1 MPDAIAALRCGGFL
15 VAALHNHEQARLA
28 YVPMGRYLKWIGRAE
43 GERSPGA
50 MFEPPHVKHA
60 ERYGHDDVRMLLI
73 ELSAACFDALASAY
87 VRIRSYQPFRKNSRS
102 AD

>member
-1 MPDAIAALRCGGFL
+1 
-15 VAALHNHEQARLA
+15 
-28 YVPMGRYLKWIGRAE
+28 
-43 GERSPGA
+43 

-60 ERYGHDDVRMLLI
+60 ERYGRDDVRMLLI